1 MSYIRTGAVLDMSKI
16 PDAVTLPISEDP
28 RGVYSEDL
36 QLLHII
42 DIESCYPLIS
52 KVNMS
57 REQADPY
64 IADVFKKR
72 T

>member
-1 MSYIRTGAVLDMSKI
+1 MSYIRTGATLNMSKI
-16 PDAVTLPISEDP
+16 PDAVIYLYGEDL
-28 RGVYSEDL
+28 RGVYSEAL

-57 REQADPY
+57 REQADKY
-64 IADVFKKR
+64 ITDVFKKR